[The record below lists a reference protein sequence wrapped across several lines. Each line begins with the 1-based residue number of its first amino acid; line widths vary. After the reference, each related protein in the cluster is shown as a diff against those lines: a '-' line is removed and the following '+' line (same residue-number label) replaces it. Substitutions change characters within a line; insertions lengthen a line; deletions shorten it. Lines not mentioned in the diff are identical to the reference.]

1 MNLAEIKENKQT
13 NKISRRKMLSI
24 LCISGLSAGAFVSCA
39 PNATS
44 LKNDTQR
51 GSVAGT
57 PRQFTPSNGPDAQP
71 FVNDIQK
78 YPKCPYCGMNR
89 KQWNHSRHLVHYS
102 DDLVDPTCS
111 LHCVAISLSL
121 NLDRGPK
128 AIYAADFGSDSQ
140 IKPLVNVDEATY
152 LVGSDLP
159 GTMTKQSKMAFSSPE
174 GAKTAG
180 KNHGG
185 ELVEFD
191 EALTRAYLSMA
202 KDTTMIRKKRAAKR
216 KKMKQ

>member
-24 LCISGLSAGAFVSCA
+24 LCISGLSASAFVSCA

-44 LKNDTQR
+44 LKNDTQP

-57 PRQFTPSNGPDAQP
+57 PRQFMPSNGPDAQP

-128 AIYAADFGSDSQ
+128 AIYAADFGSDSK
-140 IKPLVNVDEATY
+140 IKPLLNVDNALDEDYFCEKCNHKCHCNLIICDNEVTLKRVKRYARQ
-152 LVGSDLP
+152 SSKFSAFK
-159 GTMTKQSKMAFSSPE
+159 TKLADD
-174 GAKTAG
+174 
-180 KNHGG
+180 
-185 ELVEFD
+185 V
-191 EALTRAYLSMA
+191 
-202 KDTTMIRKKRAAKR
+202 
-216 KKMKQ
+216 